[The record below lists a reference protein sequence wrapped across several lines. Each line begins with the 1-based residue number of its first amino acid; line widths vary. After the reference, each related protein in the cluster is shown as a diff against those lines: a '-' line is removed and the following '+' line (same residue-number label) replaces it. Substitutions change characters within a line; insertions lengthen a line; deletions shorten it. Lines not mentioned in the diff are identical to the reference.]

1 MDAPTPPSRPRRW
14 SPVWTP
20 LAAVGLFIVALVAI
34 TSVAL
39 DDQVFNFARD
49 LSAAIPALLLVAA
62 ALWLWPRPRSR
73 LGRLARAV
81 VLGGLALFGLGD
93 ALEAIGI
100 WGWSWNGAGRY
111 VVTDQGLAQTHDLGR
126 LGSVL
131 GELALVVGV
140 LLAVA
145 SAVLRRE
152 PIDHGTATSS
162 LGMSEPKWGEPG
174 YRPPPGQPRPW
185 PVQPRPQPNPDQKRA
200 LWAALSLALVGQA
213 AYLWSLVSGL
223 STVNYDAGCYTDS
236 PFANPWVALTG
247 VLAGVAALVLAV
259 VVTLRAR
266 APVSRLHPRFG
277 TIAILAT
284 MANLGL
290 MVLLPLGG
298 ACW

>member
-1 MDAPTPPSRPRRW
+1 MEAPTPPSRLRRW
-14 SPVWTP
+14 SPLWTS
-20 LAAVGLFIVALVAI
+20 LAAVSLFIVALVAI

-49 LSAAIPALLLVAA
+49 LSAAGPALLLVAA
-62 ALWLWPRPRSR
+62 AAWLWPRPQGR

-81 VLGGLALFGLGD
+81 VLVGLALFGLGY

-111 VVTDQGLAQTHDLGR
+111 VVTDQSLAQTYEFGR
-126 LGSVL
+126 LGSAL

-140 LLAVA
+140 LLAIA
-145 SAVLRRE
+145 SAVQRRAVT
-152 PIDHGTATSS
+152 DRGTATSS
-162 LGMSEPKWGEPG
+162 FGMSEPKWGEPG
-174 YRPPPGQPRPW
+174 YRPPPGQGPPW
-185 PVQPRPQPNPDQKRA
+185 LVQPRPQPSPSQKQA
-200 LWAALSLALVGQA
+200 LWAALILALVGQA

-236 PFANPWVALTG
+236 PFANPWVALAG
-247 VLAGVAALVLAV
+247 VLAGVIALVLAV

-266 APVSRLHPRFG
+266 APVSRLIPTLG
-277 TIAILAT
+277 YVVVALTAISLA
-284 MANLGL
+284 L